1 MSDATESKRSP
12 KVSRKAASADVRG
25 SRGVTSYDVALK
37 AGVSQSAVSRCFK
50 PGASV
55 APSTRKRILAAANE
69 LGYASNAMARGL
81 ITRRSNL
88 VAVIISN
95 LTNLYYPEVL
105 AELTQRLSERDMRV
119 LLFALKSEGDVEGVL
134 DQIWRYQVDGCI
146 AAVRLSDEQLRQFD
160 KRGVALVLYNRTHAT
175 APVASVICEFA
186 GGEQV
191 LVDGLVGAGRS
202 RFGIIGG
209 PEDSTVGEARVQG
222 ALARI
227 AAAGLATPPIT
238 RGDFSYVSG
247 RRAFHELRREGAVKL
262 DAIIAGNDVMA
273 LGAMDGA
280 RIDCGLKV
288 PEDVAVVGFDG
299 VAPAMWASYQ
309 LTTVRQP
316 VGRMTQAAISMLLER
331 IEDPSLGPERRS
343 FSGELVRGAS
353 AVLASA

>member
-1 MSDATESKRSP
+1 
-12 KVSRKAASADVRG
+12 
-25 SRGVTSYDVALK
+25 VTSYDVAVK

-105 AELTQRLSERDMRV
+105 AELTQRLSQRDMRV
-119 LLFALKSEGDVEGVL
+119 LLFALKTEGDVEGVL

-146 AAVRLSDEQLRQFD
+146 SAVRLSDDQLRQFD
-160 KRGVALVLYNRTHAT
+160 KRGVALVLYNRTHPT
-175 APVASVICEFA
+175 LPVASVCCEFA
-186 GGEQV
+186 GGEQL
-191 LVDGLVGAGRS
+191 LVDGLVAAGRS
-202 RFGIIGG
+202 RFAIIGG
-209 PEDSTVGEARVQG
+209 PEDSTVGEARLQG

-227 AAAGLATPPIT
+227 AAAGLKGPPIA
-238 RGDFSYVSG
+238 RGDFSYDSG
-247 RRAFHELRREGAVKL
+247 RKAFHQLRRDGATKL
-262 DAIIAGNDVMA
+262 DAIISTNDVMA

-280 RIDCGLKV
+280 RVDCGLQV
-288 PEDVAVVGFDG
+288 PEQIAVVGFDG
-299 VAPAMWASYQ
+299 VAPATWASYQ

-316 VGRMTQAAISMLLER
+316 VGRMTQAAVAMLLER
-331 IEDPSLGPERRS
+331 IEDPTLGPERRS
-343 FSGELVRGAS
+343 FSGELLRGAS
-353 AVLASA
+353 AVLAST

>member
-1 MSDATESKRSP
+1 MSDVTGKKRP
-12 KVSRKAASADVRG
+12 REAARG
-25 SRGVTSYDVALK
+25 GRGVTSYDVALK

-88 VAVIISN
+88 VAVIISS

-105 AELTQRLSERDMRV
+105 AELNQRLAERDMRV
-119 LLFALKSEGDVEGVL
+119 LLFALKNESDIDGVL
-134 DQIWRYQVDGCI
+134 DQIWRYQVDGAI
-146 AAVRLSDEQLRQFD
+146 AAVRLSAEQLAQFE

-175 APVASVICEFA
+175 IPVASVCCEFA
-186 GGEQV
+186 GGEQL
-191 LVDGLVGAGRS
+191 LVDGLVGAGRR
-202 RFGIIGG
+202 RFAIIGG

-227 AAAGLATPPIT
+227 AAAGLPPPPIS
-238 RGDFSYVSG
+238 RGDFSYASG
-247 RRAFHELRREGAVKL
+247 RAAFHALRKEGAVKI
-262 DAIIAGNDVMA
+262 DALIAANDVMA

-280 RIDCGLKV
+280 RVDCGLSV
-288 PEDVAVVGFDG
+288 PEDLAVVGFDG
-299 VAPAMWASYQ
+299 VAPATWASYQ

-316 VGRMTQAAISMLLER
+316 VGRMTQAAVAMLMER
-331 IEDPSLGPERRS
+331 IEDPTVGPEKRL
-343 FSGELVRGAS
+343 FSGELLAGAS
-353 AVLASA
+353 AILALT